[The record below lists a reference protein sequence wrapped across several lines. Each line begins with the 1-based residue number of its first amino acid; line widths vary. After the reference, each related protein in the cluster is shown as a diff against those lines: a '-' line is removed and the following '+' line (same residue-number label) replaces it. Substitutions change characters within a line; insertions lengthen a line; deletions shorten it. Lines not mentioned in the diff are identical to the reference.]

1 MANPPECKM
10 LSFDLVLLFINVR
23 LDETT
28 DIIVKR
34 IYDKKEINTEMPKKE
49 MKELLY
55 LCTKNAHFTLIT
67 KLHSYGWCNNWLTSR
82 SLFSKHLYEGAR
94 TKNDTFVIQ

>member
-1 MANPPECKM
+1 MANPPEYKM
-10 LSFDLVLLFINVR
+10 LSFDLVLLFTNVR

-34 IYDKKEINTEMPKKE
+34 IYDKKEINTDMPKKE

-67 KLHSYGWCNNWLTSR
+67 KH
-82 SLFSKHLYEGAR
+82 
-94 TKNDTFVIQ
+94 TFIWMV

>member
-1 MANPPECKM
+1 MANPPEYKM
-10 LSFDLVLLFINVR
+10 LSLDLVSLFTNVR

-34 IYDKKEINTEMPKKE
+34 IYDKKEINTDMPKKE

-55 LCTKNAHFTLIT
+55 LYTKNAHFTLIT
-67 KLHSYGWCNNWLTSR
+67 KH
-82 SLFSKHLYEGAR
+82 
-94 TKNDTFVIQ
+94 TFIWMV